1 MKIQGILRKFRE
13 RFENS
18 GNVLKIRGTVENSSN
33 VRTCITSASG
43 SLPLDAAS
51 SSPAT
56 DASLVPLSPRVPAGS
71 PLGLVS
77 LAAASS
83 VDSGTSAPIEGLS
96 AKQ

>member
-1 MKIQGILRKFRE
+1 
-13 RFENS
+13 
-18 GNVLKIRGTVENSSN
+18 
-33 VRTCITSASG
+33 
-43 SLPLDAAS
+43 
-51 SSPAT
+51 
-56 DASLVPLSPRVPAGS
+56 VPLSPRVPAGS